1 MTATTIL
8 LTRIT
13 PKNETISFAYDAVH
27 HLLSKTLP
35 GSQVT
40 SYLYD
45 LAGNLTN
52 VMDPDSVLAMTYD
65 QAKRLTSVK
74 TAGSPHQPTVSLGYA
89 YDANGNRL
97 TLADGIKT
105 TSYHYD
111 GLNRLT
117 GLGDGVTLPPPT
129 ASLVAWWTGDGTAA
143 DAQGTNSGILQNG
156 VSFAAGLAGQAFQFD
171 GVDDEI
177 GFTSTVGRFGFQ
189 ATVDLWIKTTSTR
202 RETIMSDR
210 LTCTVTSPA
219 NAASWELQLQPNG
232 TASVAVAGP
241 DAGAGTTFVSG
252 GVATTQRVNDGQW
265 HRLGVV
271 RNGTEL
277 RLYRD
282 GQLEGFWNFLNGP
295 PLLTSLPAGGL
306 RIGSGGCGTSPFT
319 GQLDE
324 ITMADRAWTVAELQA
339 PRTQEQ
345 PVASYVYDAL
355 SRRTSLTLPNGI
367 QTTYTYDPASQ
378 VTNILHQI
386 VASATQINKADYLYN
401 GVGNRT
407 SLTDRR
413 GSQTF
418 GYDQLDRLTSASHPM
433 LATPQSFAYDPV
445 GNRTTNNSTVNAG
458 NQLTADATHSYQYD
472 DNGNLTRK
480 TLLATGNYTQYTYDA
495 ENRLTKVEDFVA
507 GNPTAAFTST
517 YRYDG
522 LGRRIQKT
530 LSTQSSALSTS
541 YVYDGEDIL
550 LEYDGANTLQARY
563 THGPGIDEPIAVTKG
578 ANTYFYHQDGLGSVT
593 DLTDS
598 AGATAKSYS
607 YDAYGTILESPGT
620 VDQPYTYTGREFD
633 AETGL
638 YYYRAR
644 YYDAM
649 TGRFLQ
655 NDPIGFRGGDVNLF
669 SYVRN
674 NPSNFI
680 DPKGTIA
687 FLPVL
692 PFIPPLVEAGIN
704 AGVIVG
710 GLVGG
715 AAIGDYI
722 FDHIFRQKETK
733 PADNSGAQVGSG
745 ERVISKPCPPDDP
758 CDKKVSNQE
767 IRRLQKGKI
776 NIHELKSGFGAP
788 PSRFDLFKCRNGDIV
803 IKRKGSKDIVEYT
816 DFNINSF

>member
-1 MTATTIL
+1 M
-8 LTRIT
+8 
-13 PKNETISFAYDAVH
+13 
-27 HLLSKTLP
+27 
-35 GSQVT
+35 
-40 SYLYD
+40 
-45 LAGNLTN
+45 
-52 VMDPDSVLAMTYD
+52 
-65 QAKRLTSVK
+65 
-74 TAGSPHQPTVSLGYA
+74 
-89 YDANGNRL
+89 
-97 TLADGIKT
+97 
-105 TSYHYD
+105 
-111 GLNRLT
+111 
-117 GLGDGVTLPPPT
+117 
-129 ASLVAWWTGDGTAA
+129 
-143 DAQGTNSGILQNG
+143 
-156 VSFAAGLAGQAFQFD
+156 
-171 GVDDEI
+171 
-177 GFTSTVGRFGFQ
+177 
-189 ATVDLWIKTTSTR
+189 
-202 RETIMSDR
+202 
-210 LTCTVTSPA
+210 
-219 NAASWELQLQPNG
+219 
-232 TASVAVAGP
+232 
-241 DAGAGTTFVSG
+241 
-252 GVATTQRVNDGQW
+252 
-265 HRLGVV
+265 
-271 RNGTEL
+271 
-277 RLYRD
+277 
-282 GQLEGFWNFLNGP
+282 
-295 PLLTSLPAGGL
+295 
-306 RIGSGGCGTSPFT
+306 
-319 GQLDE
+319 
-324 ITMADRAWTVAELQA
+324 
-339 PRTQEQ
+339 
-345 PVASYVYDAL
+345 
-355 SRRTSLTLPNGI
+355 
-367 QTTYTYDPASQ
+367 
-378 VTNILHQI
+378 
-386 VASATQINKADYLYN
+386 
-401 GVGNRT
+401 
-407 SLTDRR
+407 
-413 GSQTF
+413 
-418 GYDQLDRLTSASHPM
+418 
-433 LATPQSFAYDPV
+433 
-445 GNRTTNNSTVNAG
+445 
-458 NQLTADATHSYQYD
+458 
-472 DNGNLTRK
+472 
-480 TLLATGNYTQYTYDA
+480 
-495 ENRLTKVEDFVA
+495 
-507 GNPTAAFTST
+507 
-517 YRYDG
+517 
-522 LGRRIQKT
+522 
-530 LSTQSSALSTS
+530 
-541 YVYDGEDIL
+541 
-550 LEYDGANTLQARY
+550 EYDGANTLQARY